1 MPMKKY
7 PAVLAIFI
15 LVLLIPVLS
24 ASALCVRVSKANL
37 RKGPGKKYEAAW
49 QVYMYMPLERIGRS
63 TNKYWYAVRDA
74 DGDTFWVH
82 KSLVTDSYRCA
93 VVNVEKAN
101 VRKGPGKKYSTV
113 EDGPAQKYYSYKV
126 ISRKKNWIKVRDE
139 WGAVGWIRKDL
150 LWIR

>member
-1 MPMKKY
+1 MMKKHWVVLTVLMISFV
-7 PAVLAIFI
+7 AVS
-15 LVLLIPVLS
+15 S
-24 ASALCVRVSKANL
+24 ARGLCVKASTANL
-37 RKGPGKKYEAAW
+37 RTGPGMKHKVAW

-82 KSLVTDSYRCA
+82 KGLVTDSYRCA
-93 VVNVEKAN
+93 VVNVENAN

-113 EDGPAQKYYSYKV
+113 EDSPAQKYYSYKV

>member
-1 MPMKKY
+1 MKKHWIVL
-7 PAVLAIFI
+7 AVLMISFVA
-15 LVLLIPVLS
+15 VSS
-24 ASALCVRVSKANL
+24 ARGLCVKASRANL
-37 RKGPGKKYEAAW
+37 RTGPGMKHKVAW

-63 TNKYWYAVRDA
+63 TNKYWCAVRDA

-82 KSLVTDSYRCA
+82 KGLVTDSYRCA

-113 EDGPAQKYYSYKV
+113 EDSPARKYYSYKV
-126 ISRKKNWIKVRDE
+126 ISRKKDWIKVRDE